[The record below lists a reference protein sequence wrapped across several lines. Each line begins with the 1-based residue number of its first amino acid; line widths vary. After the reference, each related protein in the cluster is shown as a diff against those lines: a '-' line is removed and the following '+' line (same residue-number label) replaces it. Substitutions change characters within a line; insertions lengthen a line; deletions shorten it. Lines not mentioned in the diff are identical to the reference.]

1 MTRRS
6 SDHVPWMQDTPPLHK
21 LPTMQPNSPPPD
33 ESPMKASS
41 SRSMASADTLTSL
54 ATANDFFDSRTHTP
68 ERMRQRSHSV
78 PGTAISMPH
87 DEAAAA
93 AAAAAVTTTS
103 ESVHNV
109 PDSMSDDQAH
119 VGALALAPHDDNDD
133 DATMMT
139 GLHDAESTT
148 HAAGASHSSEHDLFL
163 ESRWDEWNA
172 DAMTTPLHEQGAQEL
187 LDNLG
192 LDALD
197 VQSQRLSPRSSHSQ
211 ASTDRTDRVEPV
223 PDMPLHPGEA
233 FGVAHGGTPVEEPGT
248 NFATSPSP
256 KSSWPSSE
264 ARVAPASD
272 ASETITSGQPR
283 ASSVASPARGSFD
296 APASA
301 EAAPSSTSSAAL
313 PVTSLSGSPPPSP
326 PAHGP
331 SSAPALSSSAPPVP
345 PTPPS
350 SSLPPSTPMVPA
362 TELGTL
368 LDSDSRFRP
377 LNRMLEPLNI
387 KALSLQEGD
396 TDAAS
401 NAAPT
406 VNSTWPLRFKP
417 RNVDG
422 DTMPGPSAHA
432 SGHHS
437 IDEEAPAEQRASGDD
452 DAIRVHRALR
462 GSKSSSLLTAVAS
475 QANRIRKNARDAWPV
490 VHDDDPVA
498 SSSTKTED
506 DDRER
511 AKERKSKTAQRSDDG
526 ESCQPPASAPVSS
539 QDMAVSAPTSKETG
553 KPDTPLSMY
562 RKKRNKSQPTLRIAD
577 DREFLEALEQVRMQ
591 HKERIAH
598 RERAR
603 TSRKASMP
611 NLRPSPASR
620 RPPPLPM
627 TRGFSE
633 RTERPGRL
641 GDERKVRSRAS
652 SAASRSEIDSARMS
666 MSPEMPAGLPDMSTS
681 FLDIDSI
688 ESMSASSTA
697 SDEPPDAAI
706 PSSASAGGAAAAAAA
721 AAATSPD
728 TMEPGTGASCAPT
741 GAHDA
746 PDDDVDDVDETE
758 SNESNVSEPIPN
770 ELGIGHTTG
779 NVPSAP
785 FTNDDDW
792 KKEVKALFLIREL
805 VQTERSYAAH
815 LESLLIVVLKCT
827 GTSSSTRMQTNVLM
841 PSQPSNTSQRMASNT
856 TVPPH
861 LVTLRVMLPKLISV
875 SRVLVYSIEES
886 PTSEGVARSFL
897 SIRPRLEE
905 VHVSWHG
912 VVGATLRAMRVTEAS
927 KSKSKGRLGRV
938 PVAPTVEAAR
948 RATRPDLSYSDAAL
962 DSTSSTSSSDKRE
975 KSRAYDPP
983 PKELS
988 AVDVAI
994 MPTQRIPRYVLL
1006 LRDLLSYTSPDTEAY
1021 ESLKLALET
1030 VQELGHRCDQA
1041 STKTQ

>member
-1 MTRRS
+1 
-6 SDHVPWMQDTPPLHK
+6 
-21 LPTMQPNSPPPD
+21 
-33 ESPMKASS
+33 MKASS

-87 DEAAAA
+87 DEAAA
-93 AAAAAVTTTS
+93 VTTTFD
-103 ESVHNV
+103 SVHNV

-119 VGALALAPHDDNDD
+119 VGALALAPQEDNDD
-133 DATMMT
+133 DVTMIT

-148 HAAGASHSSEHDLFL
+148 QAAGALHSSEHDLFV

-197 VQSQRLSPRSSHSQ
+197 VQSHGLSPRSSHSQ

-233 FGVAHGGTPVEEPGT
+233 FGVAHSGTPVEEPGT

-256 KSSWPSSE
+256 KSSWPSSKP
-264 ARVAPASD
+264 RDAPAND
-272 ASETITSGQPR
+272 APETTKGGQSR
-283 ASSVASPARGSFD
+283 ASSVTSPAHGPSD

-301 EAAPSSTSSAAL
+301 EAAPSSTSPAAL

-331 SSAPALSSSAPPVP
+331 NSAPALSSSAPPAP

-350 SSLPPSTPMVPA
+350 SSLPPA

-368 LDSDSRFRP
+368 LDSDSRLRP

-387 KALSLQEGD
+387 KALSLQEAD
-396 TDAAS
+396 TDTAP
-401 NAAPT
+401 NAAAT

-422 DTMPGPSAHA
+422 DTMPGPSAHT

-437 IDEEAPAEQRASGDD
+437 VDEEAPAELRASGDD
-452 DAIRVHRALR
+452 EATRVHRALR

-475 QANRIRKNARDAWPV
+475 QANRIRKNARDAWPA

-498 SSSTKTED
+498 SSSTKSED

-511 AKERKSKTAQRSDDG
+511 SKERKSRTAQRSDDG
-526 ESCQPPASAPVSS
+526 ESYQPPASAPVSS
-539 QDMAVSAPTSKETG
+539 QDMATSAPTSKETG

-627 TRGFSE
+627 TRGLSE
-633 RTERPGRL
+633 RTERPGRS

-706 PSSASAGGAAAAAAA
+706 PSSASAGGAAAA
-721 AAATSPD
+721 SLD
-728 TMEPGTGASCAPT
+728 TMEPGTGAPCDPA

-746 PDDDVDDVDETE
+746 PDDAVDDADETE

-841 PSQPSNTSQRMASNT
+841 PSQPSNTSQRMAPST